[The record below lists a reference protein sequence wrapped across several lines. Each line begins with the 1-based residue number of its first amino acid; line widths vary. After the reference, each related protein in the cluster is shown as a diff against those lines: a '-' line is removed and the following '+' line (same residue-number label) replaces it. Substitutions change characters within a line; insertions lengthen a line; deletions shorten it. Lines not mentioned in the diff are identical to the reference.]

1 MSAITIRGRV
11 SVLESLDPDGERFR
25 AFVLRLEPRLHAALV
40 AVYGHD
46 RGREA
51 TAEALAYAWEHWGK
65 VQTMANPTGYLYRV
79 GQSRIRRRKEPVV
92 YLPPVDQVDQ
102 EVVVEPRLL
111 TALASLSERQRVTV
125 VLIHVEGWTLREV
138 AELLGISIPTVQK
151 HAERGMA
158 GLRTTLKIGLAGEI
172 R

>member
-1 MSAITIRGRV
+1 VSAITIRGRV
-11 SVLESLDPDGERFR
+11 SVLESVHPDGERFR

-79 GQSRIRRRKEPVV
+79 GQSRIRRRKEPAV
-92 YLPPVDQVDQ
+92 YLPPVDR

-111 TALASLSERQRVTV
+111 TALASLPERQRVTV

-138 AELLGISIPTVQK
+138 SELLGISIPTVQK

-158 GLRTTLKIGLAGEI
+158 GLRRTLKLGLAGEI